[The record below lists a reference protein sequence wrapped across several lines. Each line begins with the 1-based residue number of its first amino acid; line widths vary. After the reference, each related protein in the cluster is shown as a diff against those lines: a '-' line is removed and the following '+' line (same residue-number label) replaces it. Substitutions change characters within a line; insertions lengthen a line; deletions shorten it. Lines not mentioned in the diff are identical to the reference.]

1 MFTVK
6 KINLLN
12 LISESS
18 EYVSDTYPV
27 ERIKKVNKIIKNKI
41 FSFEGE
47 IFEDI
52 QVQVDYQFQITGVK
66 KMISVG
72 EFYDY
77 LTVDIEVVGGD
88 KRFDVWMKISPTF
101 LNNYKM
107 LGNLHNSMSDELQY
121 FFGSDYVRIN
131 IPKGSLKL
139 SDEYKKE
146 INNIDLKNTEI

>member
-1 MFTVK
+1 MYTEEK
-6 KINLLN
+6 L
-12 LISESS
+12 
-18 EYVSDTYPV
+18 
-27 ERIKKVNKIIKNKI
+27 RKVNKIIKDMV

-88 KRFDVWMKISPTF
+88 KRFDLWMKISPIF
-101 LNNYKM
+101 LNDYIMTGKF
-107 LGNLHNSMSDELQY
+107 HSAISDELQY
-121 FFGSDYVRIN
+121 FFGPDYVRIN

-146 INNIDLKNTEI
+146 IEDLDLKN

>member
-1 MFTVK
+1 MYTEEK
-6 KINLLN
+6 L
-12 LISESS
+12 
-18 EYVSDTYPV
+18 
-27 ERIKKVNKIIKNKI
+27 KKVNKIIKDMV
-41 FSFEGE
+41 FTFEGE

-77 LTVDIEVVGGD
+77 LTVDIKVVDGD

-101 LNNYKM
+101 LNDYKM
-107 LGNLHNSMSDELQY
+107 LGNFHSSISDELQY
-121 FFGSDYVRIN
+121 FFGSDYVRVN

-139 SDEYKKE
+139 SDEYREE
-146 INNIDLKNTEI
+146 INNIDLKNTEL

>member
-1 MFTVK
+1 MYTEEK
-6 KINLLN
+6 L
-12 LISESS
+12 
-18 EYVSDTYPV
+18 
-27 ERIKKVNKIIKNKI
+27 KKVNKIIKDMV

-47 IFEDI
+47 IFENM

-101 LNNYKM
+101 LNDYIM
-107 LGNLHNSMSDELQY
+107 TGNFHSSISDELQY
-121 FFGSDYVRIN
+121 FFGSDYVRVSIQ
-131 IPKGSLKL
+131 KGSLKL
-139 SDEYKKE
+139 SDEYKEE
-146 INNIDLKNTEI
+146 INNIDLKNTEL

>member
-1 MFTVK
+1 MYTEEK
-6 KINLLN
+6 L
-12 LISESS
+12 
-18 EYVSDTYPV
+18 
-27 ERIKKVNKIIKNKI
+27 KKVNKIIKDMV

-47 IFEDI
+47 IFENM

-101 LNNYKM
+101 LNDYIM
-107 LGNLHNSMSDELQY
+107 TGNFHSSISDELQY
-121 FFGSDYVRIN
+121 FFGSDYVRVS

-139 SDEYKKE
+139 SDEYKEE
-146 INNIDLKNTEI
+146 INNIDLKNTEL